1 MKGVLL
7 ILLSASFFTV
17 LTASCTN
24 PFAPALDK
32 SNRIGA
38 GAGDLRTIDGF
49 FQTFRFAYLT
59 RDTTLYGELV
69 ADNFQFTFTNTQN
82 QETWARDVEMRT
94 TNGLFRNSELLDL
107 QWNSIV
113 FQSGTDDSTQA
124 EVWRTFFLRFGFSTT
139 NTQELQGQARLI
151 LTRNAPTAPWR
162 MSRWDD
168 FSQ

>member
-1 MKGVLL
+1 MKGVLFI
-7 ILLSASFFTV
+7 ILLASFFATLSASC
-17 LTASCTN
+17 AN

-38 GAGDLRTIDGF
+38 GVGDLRTVDGF

-59 RDTTLYGELV
+59 RDTTLYGQLV

-124 EVWRTFFLRFGFSTT
+124 EVWRTFFLRFGFSAT

-151 LTRNAPTAPWR
+151 LLRTTPSAPWQ

>member
-1 MKGVLL
+1 MKILL
-7 ILLSASFFTV
+7 IATCLSIWF
-17 LTASCTN
+17 LGCTN

-59 RDTTLYGELV
+59 RDTTLYGQLV
-69 ADNFQFTFTNTQN
+69 SDNFQFTFTNTQN

-107 QWNSIV
+107 QWNSVV
-113 FQSGTDDSTQA
+113 FQSGTDDSVQA
-124 EVWRTFFLRFGFSTT
+124 EVWRTFFLRFGFSAT

-151 LTRNAPTAPWR
+151 LIRNAPTAPWQ

>member
-1 MKGVLL
+1 MKSGVFVVLLASLLGVL
-7 ILLSASFFTV
+7 TE
-17 LTASCTN
+17 SCTN

-32 SNRIGA
+32 SNRTGA
-38 GAGDLRTIDGF
+38 GVGDLRTIDGF

-107 QWNSIV
+107 QWNSVV
-113 FQSGTDDSTQA
+113 FQSGTDDSTRA
-124 EVWRTFFLRFGFSTT
+124 EVWRTFFLRFGFSAT

-151 LTRNAPTAPWR
+151 LTRNAPTSRWQ

>member
-1 MKGVLL
+1 MKGGLF
-7 ILLSASFFTV
+7 ILLSASFFAV
-17 LTASCTN
+17 LMESCAN

-32 SNRIGA
+32 SNRTGA
-38 GAGDLRTIDGF
+38 GIGDLRTIEGF

-59 RDTTLYGELV
+59 RDTTLYGKLV
-69 ADNFQFTFTNTQN
+69 SDNFQFTFTNTQN

-94 TNGLFRNSELLDL
+94 TYGLFRNSELLDL
-107 QWNSIV
+107 QWNSVV
-113 FQSGTDDSTQA
+113 FQSGNDDSLQA
-124 EVWRTFFLRFGFSTT
+124 EVWRTFFLRFGFSAT

-151 LTRNAPTAPWR
+151 LTRNAPTAPWQ

>member
-1 MKGVLL
+1 MQK
-7 ILLSASFFTV
+7 ILALMMLCGAV
-17 LTASCTN
+17 ASCTN

-32 SNRIGA
+32 SNRTDA
-38 GAGDLRTIDGF
+38 GVGDLRTIDGF

-59 RDTTLYGELV
+59 RDTTLYGEIV

-113 FQSGTDDSTQA
+113 FQSGTDDCTRV
-124 EVWRTFFLRFGFSTT
+124 EVWRTFFLRFGFSAA

-151 LTRNAPTAPWR
+151 LTRNAPTAPWQ